1 MKNRIG
7 LAFALVFMAPGI
19 YAICSWFMLDAGSQ
33 RASMLSYRSVL
44 GLPEISFTK
53 QILGLLLLG
62 MAGFYIAAKS
72 KDGER
77 GMHHWAR
84 NLLLIVGAA
93 ECSMLAFSL
102 M

>member
-7 LAFALVFMAPGI
+7 LALALLFIAPGV
-19 YAICSWFMLDAGSQ
+19 YAICSWFMLDARSQ
-33 RASMLSYRSVL
+33 KASTLSYQSVL
-44 GLPEISFTK
+44 GLPELSFSK

-62 MAGFYIAAKS
+62 MAGIYIAARS
-72 KDGER
+72 KDGET
-77 GMHHWAR
+77 GMVHWAR
-84 NLLLIVGAA
+84 IFLLILGAA